1 MTTTNPSTPQEGGA
15 TPQPGGVP
23 ASASAAA
30 SGLTTL
36 QERPRRSMIYHARAF
51 ISSKPLGTV
60 GLVIILFMAFL
71 AIAAP
76 LVAPKNPN
84 KINAYDTLEAPG
96 SNYILGSDRKGRDV
110 ASRVIYGARM
120 SLLVGFSSVAI
131 GCTAGFILAV
141 TTAYIG
147 RGPDIAAQFLVD
159 VLLAFPFL
167 ILAIVIVTVLG
178 ASTLNIIMAIS
189 IGYVPWTARIV
200 RSTVLTLKER
210 EFVLAAVASGASQWR
225 IMFRHIAPNCL
236 APFLVVLTAG
246 IGGAII
252 AEATLSFLGLGLPPP
267 TASWGRDLQEG
278 ASRLI
283 ESAPWLSIFPGIAI
297 SLTVYGF
304 NLLGDALRDVFDPRL
319 RTL

>member
-1 MTTTNPSTPQEGGA
+1 MTTSNAP
-15 TPQPGGVP
+15 TPQPE
-23 ASASAAA
+23 SAAA
-30 SGLTTL
+30 EGTAISAF
-36 QERPRRSMIYHARAF
+36 QERPRRTFFYEAKVF

-71 AIAAP
+71 AVAAP
-76 LVAPKNPN
+76 LVAPKDPN
-84 KINAYDTLEAPG
+84 KINAYETLQAPG
-96 SNYILGSDRKGRDV
+96 ADYVLGSDRRGRDV
-110 ASRVIYGARM
+110 ASRVVYGARM
-120 SLLVGFSSVAI
+120 SLLVGFSSVAL
-131 GCTAGFILAV
+131 GCAAGFILAI
-141 TTAYIG
+141 TTGYMG
-147 RGPDIAAQFLVD
+147 RWPDMATQFLVD

-167 ILAIVIVTVLG
+167 ILAIVIVAVLG

-200 RSTVLTLKER
+200 RSTVLTMKER
-210 EFVLAAVASGASQWR
+210 EFVTAAVASGASQWR
-225 IMFRHIAPNCL
+225 IMFRHIAPNCV

-278 ASRLI
+278 SSRLI

-304 NLLGDALRDVFDPRL
+304 NLFGDALRDAFDPRL

>member
-1 MTTTNPSTPQEGGA
+1 
-15 TPQPGGVP
+15 V
-23 ASASAAA
+23 
-30 SGLTTL
+30 
-36 QERPRRSMIYHARAF
+36 
-51 ISSKPLGTV
+51 
-60 GLVIILFMAFL
+60 
-71 AIAAP
+71 
-76 LVAPKNPN
+76 
-84 KINAYDTLEAPG
+84 
-96 SNYILGSDRKGRDV
+96 LGSDRRGRDV

-120 SLLVGFSSVAI
+120 SLLVGFSSVAL
-131 GCTAGFILAV
+131 GCAAGFILAV
-141 TTAYIG
+141 TTGYIG
-147 RGPDIAAQFLVD
+147 KWPDMAAQFLVD

-167 ILAIVIVTVLG
+167 ILAIVIVAVLG

-210 EFVLAAVASGASQWR
+210 EFVMAAVASGASQWR
-225 IMFRHIAPNCL
+225 IMFRHIAPNCV
-236 APFLVVLTAG
+236 APFLVILTAG

-278 ASRLI
+278 SSRLI

-304 NLLGDALRDVFDPRL
+304 NLFGDALRDVFDPRM